1 MCLII
6 TGTAKNI
13 RSTLL
18 ETAGLIEDIYSSNS
32 DGVGFMYATKK
43 GLKVIKRLPRS
54 AAEVATMVRSMPTD
68 DRNLAIHFRFT
79 THGDTNLD
87 NCHPYDVVPG
97 FIAMM
102 HNGILHTGNY
112 ADKSRSDTYH
122 FIKDFLA
129 EPMHGAPDLAFSNSF
144 LKLVGSYIRDNR
156 FVFMDGEGRISHV
169 NKDTGIEH
177 NGLWF
182 SNTYA
187 WSPRLLIPTYRDTY
201 AGFGKGY
208 ARGSRSYGVYGDYE
222 VEDSFEHTW
231 ENGWSSRYFKQADR
245 NAPSTVADA
254 LAADNTD
261 DADNYDTMYPSTK
274 DTLPTKQELIELLVD
289 GDVDGLEDRLSTF
302 PFTTLELLLLEFD
315 AGPSQSLGGLITADA
330 LSKREHAVY
339 QAIIE
344 RRDDE
349 LMRFIRADEEGASTV
364 AEVACYYTEWT
375 ERDTRFRRQQPTV
388 NLTPAK

>member
-18 ETAGLIEDIYSSNS
+18 ETAGLIEDIYSGNS

-54 AAEVATMVRSMPTD
+54 AAEVASMVRSMPTD
-68 DRNLAIHFRFT
+68 DRNLAIHFRYT

-102 HNGILHTGNY
+102 HNGVLHTGNA

-122 FIKDFLA
+122 FIKEFLS
-129 EPMHGAPDLAFSNSF
+129 EPMHGAPDLAFSDSF

-169 NKDTGIEH
+169 NKGTGISH
-177 NGLWF
+177 GDLWF

-187 WSPRLLIPTYRDTY
+187 WTPSLLIPEYRSKY
-201 AGFGKGY
+201 ASYKGSKFGLMDDEDY
-208 ARGSRSYGVYGDYE
+208 ENNVYGMYGNAYYSGSTSASKSDKGRPPTMPLVYENE
-222 VEDSFEHTW
+222 VEDEAVVWDT
-231 ENGWSSRYFKQADR
+231 
-245 NAPSTVADA
+245 APNNRTANMSD
-254 LAADNTD
+254 
-261 DADNYDTMYPSTK
+261 
-274 DTLPTKQELIELLVD
+274 LPTKEDMIDVLCDCNVD
-289 GDVDGLEDRLSTF
+289 ALERHLDSY
-302 PFTTLELLLLEFD
+302 PFTTLDLLVMEFD
-315 AGPSQSLGGLITADA
+315 AKPTQYVQSDSQA
-330 LSKREHAVY
+330 LSEREEAVKRALI
-339 QAIIE
+339 A
-344 RRDDE
+344 RDSAS
-349 LMRFIRADEEGASTV
+349 LLSYIRTSDAARSTV
-364 AEVACYYTEWT
+364 AEVACYYLDWS
-375 ERDTRFRRQQPTV
+375 ERMSRARMPYPAPTV
-388 NLTPAK
+388 QLLK

>member
-6 TGTAKNI
+6 TGTSKNI

-43 GLKVIKRLPRS
+43 GLKVIKRMPRS

-68 DRNLAIHFRFT
+68 DRNLAIHFRYT

-102 HNGILHTGNY
+102 HNGILHTGNA
-112 ADKSRSDTYH
+112 ADKARSDTYH

-129 EPMHGAPDLAFSNSF
+129 EPMHGAPDLAFSDSF
-144 LKLVGSYIRDNR
+144 LKLVGSFIRDNR

-169 NKDTGIEH
+169 NKATGIEH
-177 NGLWF
+177 GDLWF

-187 WSPRLLIPTYRDTY
+187 WSPELLIPTYRSKY
-201 AGFGKGY
+201 AGYGKGY
-208 ARGSRSYGVYGDYE
+208 AHGSRSYGAYGDYE
-222 VEDSFEHTW
+222 QEDALDHTW
-231 ENGWSSRYFKQADR
+231 QTHWSNPKRTDR

-254 LAADNTD
+254 LAADSFD
-261 DADNYDTMYPSTK
+261 DADNHDTMYPRAK
-274 DTLPTKQELIELLVD
+274 DTLPTKEEIIELLVD

-302 PFTTLELLLLEFD
+302 PFTTLDLLLLEFD
-315 AGPSQSLGGLITADA
+315 ASPTPSLSGFAADA
-330 LSKREHAVY
+330 LSKREYAVFR
-339 QAIIE
+339 AIIE
-344 RRDDE
+344 RKEDE
-349 LMRFIRADEEGASTV
+349 LQRFIRADEEGASTV

-375 ERDTRFRRQQPTV
+375 ERDTRFHRPQPTV